1 LSTVRVATL
10 LVGAAAGLLGVP
22 AASAASAA
30 DSPAAAAVTGAPIAS
45 LPFYGSGDVT
55 GAGTGRPGSAAANA
69 AVATACNAGTPI
81 SGPQWYALPAA
92 SLGRVSARVDAPY
105 YPRGVD
111 QNPAGTAFVDVA
123 SGKVLACGN
132 RSVNVSAGRRVAVVA
147 YYAQP
152 VDRCVSQDD
161 PCRDGSL
168 RLYVSTTP
176 VTAPSND
183 HWQKARTIGSLPF
196 TTSVDTF
203 TADDDGPAVLD
214 YEHCLLSALDPVQRG
229 TVWWRYKATRTGPA
243 PSLRVDLRTPW
254 NAFSPAGGFNPV
266 AAVAELTPTGP
277 VPAPRSNPDD
287 CDSPVLLQAGHTYL
301 FAVFVFVDGY
311 YEATPVG
318 GGPLNLRVGTVR
330 QPRVPT
336 GVSVAVDRKARRA
349 TLRWSKPADAP
360 GAGPVTGYRVSTD
373 RRNARGAWVRIAQRR
388 LPASARAVTV
398 RGLTS
403 SQGYRLRVS
412 AVNRAG
418 TGTAA
423 YQVLSPR

>member
-1 LSTVRVATL
+1 LSIVRVATL

-22 AASAASAA
+22 AASAA
-30 DSPAAAAVTGAPIAS
+30 DGLHPGAVTGAPITS

-69 AVATACNAGTPI
+69 AVATACNAGTRI

-132 RSVNVSAGRRVAVVA
+132 RSVDVSARRRVAVVA

-152 VDRCVSQDD
+152 VDQCTPED

-176 VTAPSND
+176 AMAPRND
-183 HWQKARTIGSLPF
+183 HWQKARTIRSLPV
-196 TTSVDTF
+196 TASVDTSL
-203 TADDDGPAVLD
+203 ADDDGPAVLD
-214 YEHCLLSALDPVQRG
+214 YEHCVLSAIDPAQLG
-229 TVWWRYKATRTGPA
+229 TVWWRYKATTTGPA
-243 PSLRVDLRTPW
+243 PALRVDLRTPW
-254 NAFSPAGGFNPV
+254 NAFSPSGGFNPV

-287 CDSPVLLQAGHTYL
+287 CDSPVVLRAGHTYL
-301 FAVFVFVDGY
+301 FAVFVFVDRY
-311 YEATPVG
+311 YQATPVV
-318 GGPLNLRVGTVR
+318 GGPLSLRVGAVCE
-330 QPRVPT
+330 PRVPMD
-336 GVSVAVDRKARRA
+336 VSVAVDRKARRA
-349 TLRWSKPADAP
+349 TLRWSEPAGAP

-423 YQVLSPR
+423 YEVLSPR